1 MPYVDWI
8 QWPAM
13 LATVVAAWL
22 VASQQRRRRIAGF
35 WLFLLSNLL
44 WVIWGLHSQA
54 WALIVLQA
62 CLCAMNCRGLRR
74 NASLAAQPSP
84 ARDHVPHTAGN
95 R

>member
-1 MPYVDWI
+1 MLYVDWT

-22 VASQQRRRRIAGF
+22 VGSQQPRRRMAGF

-44 WVIWGLHSQA
+44 WVIWGVHSQA
-54 WALIVLQA
+54 WALIVLQG
-62 CLCAMNCRGLRR
+62 CLCVMNCRGLRR
-74 NASLAAQPSP
+74 NASVIVEAPSKRSNGP
-84 ARDHVPHTAGN
+84 QTAGN